1 MIKDIPKIKVEDIVL
16 AAIPLETDPN
26 FWEIFVINL
35 QEEAMTDVLISSRGY
50 GERQGEKVETTTLR
64 YFINNIDSLDYV
76 KIELISTEVFDLAN
90 EYWISFKT
98 GGDML
103 DKKYVFVPGALT
115 PENFNTIPF
124 ISKSGVMIR

>member
-50 GERQGEKVETTTLR
+50 GERQGEKVETSTLR

-103 DKKYVFVPGALT
+103 DKKYVFVPGALI

>member
-50 GERQGEKVETTTLR
+50 GERQGDKVETTTLR